1 MEPLHVCSSSDS
13 TTIAPIQTASA
24 VACPVSLPI
33 LTSVGNWKGP
43 RKGGTLGRSQ
53 REFNYF
59 AVNHASSF
67 QFALLSYRLL
77 FDDKASRIL
86 SMRAVHRHYR
96 SIAPKEKELGKSLS
110 ETCKCLRWSGL
121 SHELQACF
129 HLLGCAPPYLTV
141 DRQTTTTR
149 KWSWAE
155 HIILYLLPKLHLSS
169 F

>member
-1 MEPLHVCSSSDS
+1 MGNIVRYWPAISLVLVARSWNDWMEPLHVCSSSDS

-96 SIAPKEKELGKSLS
+96 SIAPKQKELGKSLS
-110 ETCKCLRWSGL
+110 ETCKCLRWCPRSQSRASGL
-121 SHELQACF
+121 FSLAGLCTSIF
-129 HLLGCAPPYLTV
+129 DCG
-141 DRQTTTTR
+141 
-149 KWSWAE
+149 
-155 HIILYLLPKLHLSS
+155 
-169 F
+169 